1 MIKIINDKTI
11 VQYILFYYEDYQ
23 VLYLVF
29 ENKQY
34 IIWNSQ
40 LYNIF
45 CSKYG
50 FYETSWQFY
59 FVIIIKCN

>member
-29 ENKQY
+29 EHKAIHY
-34 IIWNSQ
+34 MKHSII
-40 LYNIF
+40 
-45 CSKYG
+45 
-50 FYETSWQFY
+50 
-59 FVIIIKCN
+59 